1 MHKLRIKRYKAAI
14 IKIYKIW
21 IVRYKAFYILF
32 INLPFNFLFCGRN
45 ENNNN
50 KNKTKQKQQQLWN
63 VNLWGQKV

>member
-32 INLPFNFLFCGRN
+32 INLPLNFLFCGRN

-50 KNKTKQKQQQLWN
+50 NNKTKQNKN
-63 VNLWGQKV
+63 NNNCEM